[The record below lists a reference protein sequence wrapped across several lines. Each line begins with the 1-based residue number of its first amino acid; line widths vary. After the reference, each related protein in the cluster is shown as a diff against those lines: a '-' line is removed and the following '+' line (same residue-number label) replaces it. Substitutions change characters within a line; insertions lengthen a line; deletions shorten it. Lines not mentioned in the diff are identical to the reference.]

1 MVESADNVSDTP
13 APVWLRRQLE
23 IVNAYGLHMRP
34 STRFVTLARSFR
46 AEVFVVVEDRR
57 ANGKSILDMTS
68 LAATPARR
76 SSSRRAGTTRN
87 PLWKRSPCSSAPG
100 STWPRKK
107 PEHLKAFPRTRP
119 DRGRRR
125 LGRGVRLGRSLRLR

>member
-68 LAATPARR
+68 LAATRGTEIIVEACGDDAE
-76 SSSRRAGTTRN
+76 SALEALAVLVSAGFHM
-87 PLWKRSPCSSAPG
+87 A
-100 STWPRKK
+100 
-107 PEHLKAFPRTRP
+107 EEEA
-119 DRGRRR
+119 
-125 LGRGVRLGRSLRLR
+125 